1 MEVTEKRRNLVGINL
16 SIMLVTKRQNK
27 KWKLRV
33 QSRVFAWKES
43 LCEGLTKKGQLNIDS
58 MEKSVKEM
66 TYINIMCILDGWVK
80 NSVVK
85 GSI

>member
-1 MEVTEKRRNLVGINL
+1 
-16 SIMLVTKRQNK
+16 MLVTKRQNK

-66 TYINIMCILDGWVK
+66 TYINIVYTWWLSQKFSRQGVNIIDKRCG
-80 NSVVK
+80 
-85 GSI
+85 